1 MTSEQL
7 YSAVANLNGQI
18 AAHAATHGM
27 TGQPPA
33 DAQIPS
39 PQPAP
44 QPTAGQG
51 AGGAVRNFG
60 RSWGPRGDGGVE

>member
-18 AAHAATHGM
+18 TAHTTAHGM

-51 AGGAVRNFG
+51 AAGGA
-60 RSWGPRGDGGVE
+60 S